1 MCGSLSS
8 SSSSSK
14 DANKRYQLWDT
25 LYQYET
31 CYTLG
36 KHSVCHGHKAED
48 YELLTFYDCHDVT
61 VRERGKLYSDVAADW
76 GERYIHWKKFKK
88 HNPIDTKTAAK
99 EMEKKIAIKYR
110 DKGYAVWSD
119 QLPYLDPKK
128 NKDK

>member
-1 MCGSLSS
+1 MEKKEVYYIYVGQLRKEFAKSTKAKLKNKNQDINKVGLYVGY
-8 SSSSSK
+8 SSK
-14 DANKRYQLWDT
+14 PPKERWQQHLNRARNK
-25 LYQYET
+25 
-31 CYTLG
+31 
-36 KHSVCHGHKAED
+36 
-48 YELLTFYDCHDVT
+48 
-61 VRERGKLYSDVAADW
+61 RGKLYSDVAADW